1 MFTNITSHAGAL
13 VTAIGVL
20 TGGAILP
27 AFTMAHASPATWQEA
42 THSSASLIGA
52 VPAGQINDPDPPPL
66 PEPPPATQMQPPPL
80 PIAIPPSRKKSPPPA
95 QQPQPPVV
103 VPQPGGPGG
112 DDCTC
117 WTRVWI
123 PLPPMPPG

>member
-27 AFTMAHASPATWQEA
+27 AFTVANASPATWQEA
-42 THSSASLIGA
+42 THSSAPLIGA

-66 PEPPPATQMQPPPL
+66 PQPPPPTPTQMQPPPL

-95 QQPQPPVV
+95 QQPPPPV

-112 DDCTC
+112 DCTC